1 MDVNRTSPAAE
12 QAGGEAGEF
21 RDKKFLFSRRAAA
34 AETCGSATPR
44 SSALTGHECE
54 QPACIQQAA
63 QMVGY
68 MNYSVNPCDDF
79 YEYACGQFSV
89 RHPRGIH
96 ISYGVSNMLED
107 YNRGRLEELLEQPQ
121 FHDDDSA
128 TSKARTFY
136 TSCINAY
143 DQSDNNARSM
153 VDLINSLGGME
164 LFGTWQEDGWDFLQT
179 FQKTR
184 ELHRVRLFF
193 VVIWF
198 QKLNRIIIRLP
209 RLGLSVSSA
218 YKVGDPLHNSTM
230 DNYRR
235 TITNV
240 LELLERDS
248 LVLERKV
255 ERNCNS
261 SCVQEI
267 VDDIVDVET
276 QISQLAPG
284 IIDILPSPRNNVNM
298 TGLGQLTDRIDW
310 MELMDALFGKGSIT
324 NTVSVH
330 IPSRDYMTGIN
341 NLINKTS
348 KRKMQHYMM
357 WALIRQY
364 LTALGPKYSILGQEL
379 EHSIDGRETKSRE
392 QICYDLLR
400 TYMGRAVRALFISGH
415 IGDQKVES
423 VRSLVADVRD
433 VLNDSFGWMT
443 ESARQTSQEVLRNL
457 TVLYG
462 HTPWI
467 TNKQKL
473 DDYYKHLSLDTTDF
487 FQNLRAAYES
497 QSIEYKS
504 KGTTME
510 DESEA
515 ENGYWIK
522 SEPSDVKISFSPLL
536 LAMNVPYGA
545 LQVPWYHHEN
555 PSYINSAALGSILY
569 SVLAQPFLLQHT
581 TTNKYK
587 DYKTCIRD
595 RFSKYETHIPR
606 GFQMSQGRQKVMF
619 MRPVVPLD
627 PRPSMD
633 YLQAQHYALQLA
645 YKLHKKLEAKQTSG
659 PILLPGMKHTTTDQ
673 SFFLAYAQSRCQNNQ
688 MYLEVLLNAAFHKF
702 PHPKLINNLV
712 FNNPHFKEAYQCNK
726 VPPQHSSRECNLV

>member
-21 RDKKFLFSRRAAA
+21 RDKKFLFSDARGGGRDVWIVRGFQVSKL
-34 AETCGSATPR
+34 TLYQVLTV
-44 SSALTGHECE
+44 ALGALAVLFLILLIAVSCE

-179 FQKTR
+179 FQKTA
-184 ELHRVRLFF
+184 
-193 VVIWF
+193 
-198 QKLNRIIIRLP
+198 
-209 RLGLSVSSA
+209 VSSA

-248 LVLERKV
+248 LVLERK
-255 ERNCNS
+255 
-261 SCVQEI
+261 EI

-536 LAMNVPYGA
+536 C
-545 LQVPWYHHEN
+545 PWYHHEN

-569 SVLAQPFLLQHT
+569 SVLAQPFLLQHRT
-581 TTNKYK
+581 FRTPNWWDTETTNKYK

-595 RFSKYETHIPR
+595 RFSKYETHIH
-606 GFQMSQGRQKVMF
+606 
-619 MRPVVPLD
+619 
-627 PRPSMD
+627 
-633 YLQAQHYALQLA
+633 AA
-645 YKLHKKLEAKQTSG
+645 
-659 PILLPGMKHTTTDQ
+659 
-673 SFFLAYAQSRCQNNQ
+673 SR
-688 MYLEVLLNAAFHKF
+688 
-702 PHPKLINNLV
+702 
-712 FNNPHFKEAYQCNK
+712 
-726 VPPQHSSRECNLV
+726 